1 MRSGASC
8 RNIPHRRNDIVVAR
22 NVRSIWETLARL
34 QYRWPKHLPVQ
45 VIMVPISSV
54 ECVG

>member
-34 QYRWPKHLPVQ
+34 QYRWPKYLPVQ

-54 ECVG
+54 KCVG